1 MNENRHQ
8 IHRDY
13 EVFKAKHAITL
24 QNALQNAKT
33 ATQARENEAAA
44 FALNLEK
51 LVEADKASSQKLQA
65 LALEHKECQ
74 LQMKQMTQFQ
84 CELQSEL
91 REALEDKNRCEMS
104 VLELESQY
112 TITFKVR
119 RHRAQFKLNRTTT
132 AIHFIIIYGWYCRHA
147 QGLYIHLSHEFILYI
162 DCTCVYFLSAN
173 ILNIISY
180 YIQYANV
187 LRVRVTMLIPCV
199 IK

>member
-33 ATQARENEAAA
+33 AKQARENEAAA

-132 AIHFIIIYGWYCRHA
+132 VVHFIILIYGWHCHHV
-147 QGLYIHLSHEFILYI
+147 QGLYIRFVSRIHF
-162 DCTCVYFLSAN
+162 VYLLHVRLFPLCKH
-173 ILNIISY
+173 IEYHIIFNMQTY
-180 YIQYANV
+180 YVYA
-187 LRVRVTMLIPCV
+187 
-199 IK
+199 

>member
-33 ATQARENEAAA
+33 AKQARENEAAA

-91 REALEDKNRCEMS
+91 REALEDKNRCEIS
-104 VLELESQY
+104 VLEFESRY
-112 TITFKVR
+112 AMKFKVR

-132 AIHFIIIYGWYCRHA
+132 VVHFIILIYGWHCHHV
-147 QGLYIHLSHEFILYI
+147 QGLYIRFVSRIHF
-162 DCTCVYFLSAN
+162 VYLLHVRLFPLCKH
-173 ILNIISY
+173 IEYHIIFNMQTY
-180 YIQYANV
+180 YVYA
-187 LRVRVTMLIPCV
+187 
-199 IK
+199 